1 MRQPDPNSANLPSS
15 YPAEDKWSGR
25 GGKRKTVISDKL
37 VKFFF
42 VLKLLSNL
50 NEARPRLLIAIAL
63 FGLILAILPP
73 WLPLLTR
80 VMIAWDAG
88 AVCLLAL
95 TFSMMLGATPKQMRR
110 RAQRQ
115 DASRWV
121 ISSLVIAGAC
131 LSLLAIAFLLKNAKG
146 SSASLLTLRLALVAG
161 TIVSSWLLT
170 HTVFALH
177 YAHGCYRDDS
187 ATPIADEI
195 GGLDFPSEKQPDYWD
210 FLYFSLVIGMTS
222 QVSDVQITSRQLR
235 RLALVHGVL
244 SFFFNT
250 VILALSINLI
260 AGLI

>member
-1 MRQPDPNSANLPSS
+1 LRQPNPNSANLPSS
-15 YPAEDKWSGR
+15 YAAEDKWGGR
-25 GGKRKTVISDKL
+25 GGKRKTVISAKL

-63 FGLILAILPP
+63 FGLILALLPP

-146 SSASLLTLRLALVAG
+146 SSRSLLTLRLALVAG

-177 YAHGCYRDDS
+177 YAHGY
-187 ATPIADEI
+187 
-195 GGLDFPSEKQPDYWD
+195 YWD

-235 RLALVHGVL
+235 RLALVHGVF